1 MLKEWERC
9 EIQSLHSRGDSIRR
23 IEEVTHHHR
32 KTIRKILD
40 KGADR
45 GTLKADALNG
55 KSVRRKQP
63 GREKSLESF
72 KEFLLNEIK
81 KGCSTAKLL
90 MELRGLG
97 FSGSLRS
104 LQRFLRS
111 TNPRVTTTNQQDR
124 AWMQLV
130 VQGAKTSSQIKEDI
144 GEFLALD
151 EIRKLQEYIRIN
163 PLKIRNRALSVFAH
177 GNNITTGRIADF
189 LCITPRTVRQYLSDF
204 EERRVTCIMN
214 RSRKKIKKSA
224 DPNYTTPVFKTIHT
238 PPGILGFNRTTWRMD
253 DLYAV
258 LSNQGFRISR
268 ANIRKI
274 IKDAGYGF
282 RKAKKVL
289 TSTDPEYREKLQ
301 NITRILANL
310 APDEKFFSID
320 EFGPFSVK
328 IQGGRNWAKPEEQ
341 RSVPQYQKSKGSIII
356 TAALELSTNQIT
368 HFYSEKK
375 NTGEMIRLLE
385 LLISQYRSQTRIFFS
400 WDAAS
405 WHGSLN
411 FSARVNEIND
421 AAYRAEHGTPI
432 VSLAQLPSCAQFLNV
447 IESVFSGMARAIIHN
462 SNYESVDAT
471 KAAIDRYFTD
481 RNKNFQT
488 HPRRAGNKLWGK
500 ELVKPEFNEGNNCKD
515 PRF

>member
-1 MLKEWERC
+1 MLKDWERC
-9 EIQSLHSRGDSIRR
+9 EIQSLHKRGDSIRR

-40 KGADR
+40 EGSNNFP
-45 GTLKADALNG
+45 LKAKALNG
-55 KSVRRKQP
+55 QSVKRKQS
-63 GREKSLESF
+63 GRQSSVGLF
-72 KEFLLNEIK
+72 KEFILTEVKN
-81 KGCSTAKLL
+81 GAGTAKLL
-90 MELRGLG
+90 VELRALG

-104 LQRFLRS
+104 LQRFLRFNS
-111 TNPRVTTTNQQDR
+111 PRSVTTNLQDR
-124 AWMQLV
+124 VWMQMV
-130 VQGAKTSSQIKEDI
+130 VQGAKTGSQIKEDI
-144 GEFLALD
+144 GEFLTLD
-151 EIRKLQEYIRIN
+151 EIRKFKEYIRSS
-163 PLKIRNRALSVFAH
+163 PLGIRNRALSVLAH
-177 GNNITTGRIADF
+177 GNKVTPGRIADF
-189 LCITPRTVRQYLSDF
+189 LCITPRTVRQYLSGFD
-204 EERRVTCIMN
+204 ERGVTFILN
-214 RSRKKIKKSA
+214 RSRKEIKKAA

-238 PPGILGFNRTTWRMD
+238 PPSAFGFNRTTWRMD

-258 LSNQGFRISR
+258 LSDQGVPISR
-268 ANIRKI
+268 SNIRKI
-274 IKDAGYGF
+274 IKDAGYRF

-289 TSTDPEYREKLQ
+289 TSTDSEYREKLQ

-310 APDEKFFSID
+310 ASDEKFFSID

-328 IQGGRNWAKPEEQ
+328 IQGGRNWAQPEEQ
-341 RSVPQYQKSKGSIII
+341 RVVPQYQKSKGSVII

-375 NTGEMIRLLE
+375 NTEEMVRLLE
-385 LLISQYRSQTRIFFS
+385 LLINQYRSQTRIFFS

-405 WHGSLN
+405 WHGSLK
-411 FSARVNEIND
+411 FSSRVNEIND
-421 AAYRAEHGTPI
+421 AAYRAEHGTPV
-432 VSLAQLPSCAQFLNV
+432 VSLAPLPSCAQFLNV

-462 SNYESVDAT
+462 SNYESVDAA

-500 ELVKPEFNEGNNCKD
+500 ELVKPEFNEANNCKD